1 MNRTQLAL
9 AFAGLSAVLVL
20 PQAAA
25 QNRAGSAAKI
35 SVGTVERAERVTLDS
50 NAGTGVLV
58 GGTLGLLS
66 ASGKSGSKKARNA
79 IVGAAGGAMI
89 AGAAQGSREGMA
101 YTVAT
106 APGARIK
113 VISDQTGFM
122 VGDCVAV
129 EEAGAT
135 NNLRRLDRAACDR
148 TAQPVLTQLQTEF
161 QREAAECVAAKD
173 QLVNAA
179 TPQDVDLATRKVKIL
194 CNQ

>member
-9 AFAGLSAVLVL
+9 VITALSCALVL

-50 NAGTGVLV
+50 NAGSGVLV

-66 ASGKSGSKKARNA
+66 ASGKSGGKKARNA

-89 AGAAQGSREGMA
+89 AGAAQGSRDGMA
-101 YTVAT
+101 YTVST

-135 NNLRRLDRAACDR
+135 NNLRRLAREACDR
-148 TAQPVLTQLQTEF
+148 ASQPVLTQLQPEF

-173 QLVNAA
+173 QLVNAT